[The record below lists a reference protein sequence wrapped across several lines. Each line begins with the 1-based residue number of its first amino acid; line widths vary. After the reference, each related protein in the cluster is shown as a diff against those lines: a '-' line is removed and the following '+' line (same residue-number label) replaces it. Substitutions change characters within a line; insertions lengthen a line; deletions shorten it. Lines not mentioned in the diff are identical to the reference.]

1 MNLPGNHMLKVRR
14 GVSMLVTLSAV
25 LTLTLTLI
33 LILNNAAAQTAAG
46 EALAEPLSESLTA
59 ALTKPVTASLTEPV
73 PYAANYEASANGLR
87 ARASRQ
93 LITLDSGDYE
103 MANEL
108 EATVLGQTIVSIDQR
123 SRFRYA
129 NDSIVTDKY
138 TYEVGGIRSDQ
149 RSMVFDWEAGTALS
163 QEEDKSWLLEIQ
175 ERVYDPLSHQLALSQ
190 QLQNDRATSYSTEYE
205 FAVVDGDEVE
215 LHSYQL
221 LGEEVLDTPLG
232 KLNTVKLERVRS
244 ATSSRATVVWLALD
258 WHYLVARIEQ
268 TNRSM
273 QLKLELESAAVDGAT
288 VVALTP
294 L

>member
-14 GVSMLVTLSAV
+14 CVSMLVTLSAV
-25 LTLTLTLI
+25 LTLTLTL
-33 LILNNAAAQTAAG
+33 NNAAAQTTAG
-46 EALAEPLSESLTA
+46 ETPAEPLSESLTA

-93 LITLDSGDYE
+93 LITLDNGDYE

-108 EATVLGQTIVSIDQR
+108 EAAVLGQTIVSINQR

-129 NDSIVTDKY
+129 NESIVTDKY

-149 RSMVFDWEAGTALS
+149 RSMDFDWEAGTALS
-163 QEEDKSWLLEIQ
+163 QEEDESWLLEIQ

-190 QLQNDRATSYSTEYE
+190 QLQNDRATGYSTEYE

-268 TNRSM
+268 TNGSV
-273 QLKLELESAAVDGAT
+273 QLKLELQTAEVGGAT
-288 VVALTP
+288 VVALAP
-294 L
+294 Q